1 MMNKDDP
8 RIEVWRDGVPFDEN
22 GKIIRGVYPTDEELK
37 ELREFVKSL
46 PVDPDYDVNVRPWM
60 RHCWW
65 K

>member
-1 MMNKDDP
+1 MLNKDDP
-8 RIEVWRDGVPFDEN
+8 RIKEWRDGVPFDEN
-22 GKIIRGVYPTDEELK
+22 GKIIRGVLPTDKELK

-46 PVDPDYDVNVRPWM
+46 PVDSDNDANVRPRM